1 METPS
6 NPTMKMIDIEKVAGI
21 ARSRNNILFAVDNTF
36 LSPYFQ
42 VSHRLLYLS
51 TCTVYSVYT
60 FPRSIHNGHW
70 NLEQISLCI
79 QLLNTLMVTPTFS
92 WELRLRTMNKFTP
105 AFVSYNPVKLL
116 LFIVRELHKYGIQH
130 LHIH

>member
-51 TCTVYSVYT
+51 TCTVYGVYISSLRPQRPLEFGADIVMHSAT
-60 FPRSIHNGHW
+60 KYLNGHSDVLLGITVT
-70 NLEQISLCI
+70 NDEQVHS
-79 QLLNTLMVTPTFS
+79 
-92 WELRLRTMNKFTP
+92 RLRFLQSSKTLAIYSQRTT
-105 AFVSYNPVKLL
+105 
-116 LFIVRELHKYGIQH
+116 
-130 LHIH
+130 